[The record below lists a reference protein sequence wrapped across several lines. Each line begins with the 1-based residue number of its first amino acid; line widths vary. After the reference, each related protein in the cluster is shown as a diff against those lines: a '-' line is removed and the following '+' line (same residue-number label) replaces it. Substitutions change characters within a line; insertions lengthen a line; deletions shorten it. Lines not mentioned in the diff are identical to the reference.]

1 VKIQDTKV
9 AIRAIS
15 SSPEIR
21 HAILTGNDIALLVTE
36 LSEPHIEANAITN
49 NRQDG
54 IISRNATPTIMRN
67 DITHN
72 VGNGITLAA
81 SSPVMLENNVH
92 SNTGYQLLLDGTSE
106 AIVSVQNNWWGTT
119 DREQLQRL
127 ISGPVSYAKV
137 LDAPY
142 PQGRPVALPSQA
154 QVAPA
159 PISAAPV
166 AAPTASADEL
176 IAQGETAL
184 QQDRPAEALSA
195 FTQALALQPDNHKL
209 IFRVGVIH
217 YQLGQPTEA
226 MQAMQHAA
234 ALQPDDSD
242 YAYHL
247 GLVYSELGMSEKAVA
262 AWERVLAIRP
272 DHRNACFRSRPDS
285 GCSTPPQPIS
295 FCGSMINWCTCHG
308 NWRLTERSFCSTN
321 AGHGSATLSPHQTDA

>member
-1 VKIQDTKV
+1 VLRHDRRATETSLWEGITFDNTGALQNRLDHVKIQDTQV

-21 HAILTGNDIALLVTE
+21 HTILTGNDTAILVTE

-72 VGNGITLAA
+72 AGNGLTLAA

-119 DREQLQRL
+119 DRAQLQRL

-142 PQGRPVALPSQA
+142 PQGHSVALPSRA
-154 QVAPA
+154 QEPTLVSASP
-159 PISAAPV
+159 AAP
-166 AAPTASADEL
+166 PTASADEL
-176 IAQGETAL
+176 IAQGEAAL
-184 QQDRPAEALSA
+184 QQDQPAEALSA
-195 FTQALALQPDNHKL
+195 FTQALSLQPDNHKL

-226 MQAMQHAA
+226 MQAMQRAA
-234 ALQPDDSD
+234 ALQPDDSG

-262 AWERVLAIRP
+262 AWERALAIRP
-272 DHRNACFRSRPDS
+272 DHRNARMLLALEQR
-285 GCSTPPQPIS
+285 
-295 FCGSMINWCTCHG
+295 N
-308 NWRLTERSFCSTN
+308 
-321 AGHGSATLSPHQTDA
+321 LSQ

>member
-1 VKIQDTKV
+1 MAAGNDNDLIVLRHDQQATETALWEGITFDNTGKRQNRLDHVKIQDTKV

-21 HAILTGNDIALLVTE
+21 HTILTGNETALLITE

-49 NRQDG
+49 NRQNG
-54 IISRNATPTIMRN
+54 IISHNATPTIMRN

-72 VGNGITLAA
+72 AGNGITLAA

-92 SNTGYQLLLDGTSE
+92 SNTGYQLFIDGTGE

-137 LDAPY
+137 LNAPY
-142 PQGRPVALPSQA
+142 PNGRSIALPSRVQTMPA
-154 QVAPA
+154 PVATAPA
-159 PISAAPV
+159 AAPV
-166 AAPTASADEL
+166 ASADEL
-176 IAQGETAL
+176 IARGETAL
-184 QQDRPAEALSA
+184 HQDQPAEALSA
-195 FTQALALQPDNHKL
+195 FTQALSLQPDNHKL

-217 YQLGQPTEA
+217 YQLGHPTEA
-226 MQAMQHAA
+226 MQAMQRAA
-234 ALQPDDSD
+234 SLQPDDAG

-262 AWERVLAIRP
+262 AWEHVLAIRP
-272 DHRNACFRSRPDS
+272 EHRNARMLLALEQR
-285 GCSTPPQPIS
+285 
-295 FCGSMINWCTCHG
+295 N
-308 NWRLTERSFCSTN
+308 
-321 AGHGSATLSPHQTDA
+321 LSQ

>member
-1 VKIQDTKV
+1 
-9 AIRAIS
+9 
-15 SSPEIR
+15 
-21 HAILTGNDIALLVTE
+21 
-36 LSEPHIEANAITN
+36 
-49 NRQDG
+49 
-54 IISRNATPTIMRN
+54 
-67 DITHN
+67 
-72 VGNGITLAA
+72 
-81 SSPVMLENNVH
+81 MLENNVH

-176 IAQGETAL
+176 IAQGEAAL

-272 DHRNACFRSRPDS
+272 DHRNARMLLALEQR
-285 GCSTPPQPIS
+285 
-295 FCGSMINWCTCHG
+295 N
-308 NWRLTERSFCSTN
+308 
-321 AGHGSATLSPHQTDA
+321 LSQ